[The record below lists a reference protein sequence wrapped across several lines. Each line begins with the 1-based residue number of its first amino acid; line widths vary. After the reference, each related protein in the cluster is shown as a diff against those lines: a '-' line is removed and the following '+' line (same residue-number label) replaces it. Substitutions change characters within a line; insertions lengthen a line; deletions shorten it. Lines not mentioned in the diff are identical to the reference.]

1 MSSDLSI
8 EQITTSF
15 DTSYAWNYG
24 TVKEGLR
31 DLYEKGKRDQWDGR
45 ILPWDTDVDLEKGI
59 FPEELNPFAGHAFY
73 EKMTEKEQKEF
84 AIQDITWTL
93 SQFLH
98 GEQGALLVAGQ
109 LVDAVP
115 WMDAK
120 LYAASQV
127 MDEARH
133 VEVFHRYLSEKLQ
146 KEWPVN
152 PNLKKML
159 DIVLKDSRWD
169 FKYLGMQIILEGLA
183 MAAFG
188 QIRDLTTCPLLK
200 ELTTNVMRDE
210 ARHVA
215 FGVVSLKDYYQD
227 MSQSELRDRE
237 EFIVSSCE
245 MMRDRLIAEEVYA
258 HMGLPVAEV
267 REVFLNS
274 AIMIEFRKLL
284 FSRVVPNIKRLGLL
298 TPYVREGF
306 SKLGILGFEDFPA
319 DA

>member
-1 MSSDLSI
+1 MSTDLTL
-8 EQITTSF
+8 EHITTSF
-15 DTSYAWNYG
+15 DTAYAWNYG

-31 DLYEKGKRDQWDGR
+31 DLYEKAKRDQWDGR
-45 ILPWDTDVDLEKGI
+45 ILPWATDVDLEKGL
-59 FPEELNPFAGHAFY
+59 FPEEVNPFIGYPFF
-73 EKMTEKEQKEF
+73 EKLTEKEQKEF
-84 AIQDITWTL
+84 GIQDISWTL

-115 WMDAK
+115 WLDGK

-133 VEVFHRYLSEKLQ
+133 VVVYDKYLREKMG
-146 KEWPVN
+146 KEWPIN
-152 PNLKKML
+152 AHLKAML

-188 QIRDLTTCPLLK
+188 QMRDLTTCPLLR
-200 ELTTNVMRDE
+200 ELITNVMRDE
-210 ARHVA
+210 SRHVA
-215 FGVVSLKDYYQD
+215 FGVVSLKDYYDD
-227 MSQSELRDRE
+227 MSRSEMRDRE
-237 EFIVSSCE
+237 EFIVTSCE
-245 MMRDRLIAEEVYA
+245 LMRDRLIPEEVYA
-258 HMGLPVAEV
+258 YMGMPVAET
-267 REVFLNS
+267 REVMLRS
-274 AIMIEFRKLL
+274 PIMIEFRKLL
-284 FSRVVPNIKRLGLL
+284 FARVVPNIKRLGLL

-306 SKLGILGFEDFPA
+306 ERLGILGYEDFPA

>member
-1 MSSDLSI
+1 MSTHLTI

-15 DTSYAWNYG
+15 DTTYAWNYG
-24 TVKEGLR
+24 SVKEGLR
-31 DLYEKGKRDQWDGR
+31 DLYEKAKRDQWEGS
-45 ILPWDTDVDLEKGI
+45 ILPWDTNVDIEKGI
-59 FPEELNPFAGHAFY
+59 FPQEINPFLGYPFY
-73 EKMTEKEQKEF
+73 NKMTEKERKEF
-84 AIQDITWTL
+84 GIQDLSWTL

-133 VEVFHRYLSEKLQ
+133 VEVYDRYLREKLG
-146 KEWPVN
+146 KEWPINVQ
-152 PNLKKML
+152 LKSML

-188 QIRDLTTCPLLK
+188 QMREITTCALLK
-200 ELTTNVMRDE
+200 DLITNVMRDE
-210 ARHVA
+210 SRHVA
-215 FGVVSLKDYYQD
+215 FGVLSLRNYYDD
-227 MSQSELRDRE
+227 MSMNELRDRE
-237 EFIVSSCE
+237 EFIVTSCE
-245 MMRDRLIAEEVYA
+245 LMRDRLIADEVYA
-258 HMGLPVAEV
+258 HMGLPVMEAHEAM
-267 REVFLNS
+267 LTS
-274 AIMIEFRKLL
+274 PLMIEFRKTL
-284 FSRVVPNIKRLGLL
+284 FARIVPNIKRLGLL
-298 TPYVREGF
+298 TPYVRQGF
-306 SKLGILGFEDFPA
+306 ERLGILGYEDLPA

>member
-1 MSSDLSI
+1 MSSDLTI

-24 TVKEGLR
+24 PVKEGLR
-31 DLYEKGKRDQWDGR
+31 DLYEKAKRDQWDGGN
-45 ILPWDTDVDLEKGI
+45 LPWETDVDLEKGI
-59 FPEELNPFAGHAFY
+59 FPEELNPFAGHDFF

-84 AIQDITWTL
+84 GIQDITWTL

-133 VEVFHRYLSEKLQ
+133 VEVFDRYLRDKLQ
-146 KEWPVN
+146 KEWPIN
-152 PNLKKML
+152 PNLQKML
-159 DIVLKDSRWD
+159 DVVLKDSRWD

-188 QIRDLTTCPLLK
+188 QFRNLTTCPLLK

-215 FGVVSLKDYYQD
+215 FGVISLKDYYQD
-227 MSQSELRDRE
+227 MSKSELRDRE

-245 MMRDRLIAEEVYA
+245 FMRDRLIAEEVYA
-258 HMGLPVAEV
+258 HMGLPVERV

-274 AIMIEFRKLL
+274 PIMIEFRKLL
-284 FSRVVPNIKRLGLL
+284 FSRIVPNIKRLGLL

-306 SKLGILGFEDFPA
+306 DKLGILAYEDFPA

>member
-1 MSSDLSI
+1 MSTNPTI

-15 DTSYAWNYG
+15 DTAYAWNYG

-31 DLYEKGKRDQWDGR
+31 DLYEKAKRDQWEGA
-45 ILPWDTDVDLEKGI
+45 ILPWETDVDLEKGI
-59 FPEELNPFAGHAFY
+59 FPQELNPFIGYPFFD
-73 EKMTEKEQKEF
+73 KMTEKEQHRF
-84 AIQDITWTL
+84 ATEDISWTL

-115 WMDAK
+115 WIDGK

-133 VEVFHRYLSEKLQ
+133 VEVYDRYLREKMGM
-146 KEWPVN
+146 EWPIN
-152 PNLKKML
+152 ANLKTML

-188 QIRDLTTCPLLK
+188 QMRDLTTCPLLRD
-200 ELTTNVMRDE
+200 LITNVMRDE
-210 ARHVA
+210 SRHVA
-215 FGVVSLKDYYQD
+215 FGVVSLKNYYDD
-227 MSQSELRDRE
+227 MSRGELRDRE
-237 EFIVSSCE
+237 EFIVTSCE
-245 MMRDRLIAEEVYA
+245 LMRDRLIPDEVYE
-258 HMGLPVAEV
+258 HMGMPVAETHDV
-267 REVFLNS
+267 MLHS
-274 AIMIEFRKLL
+274 PIMIEFRKLL
-284 FSRVVPNIKRLGLL
+284 FSRIVPNIKRLGLL

-306 SKLGILGFEDFPA
+306 EKLGILSFEDFPA

>member
-1 MSSDLSI
+1 MSSDLTI

-24 TVKEGLR
+24 SVKEGLR

-133 VEVFHRYLSEKLQ
+133 VEVYHRYLNEKLE

-188 QIRDLTTCPLLK
+188 QIRDLTSCPLLK
-200 ELTTNVMRDE
+200 DLTTNVMRDE

-215 FGVVSLKDYYQD
+215 FGVVSLRDYYQD
-227 MSQSELRDRE
+227 MPQNELRDRE

-245 MMRDRLIAEEVYA
+245 IMRDRLIAEEVYA

-274 AIMIEFRKLL
+274 PIMVEFRKLL

-306 SKLGILGFEDFPA
+306 DKLGILGFEDLPA

>member
-215 FGVVSLKDYYQD
+215 FGVVSLRDYYQD

-306 SKLGILGFEDFPA
+306 EKLGILGFEDFPA

>member
-1 MSSDLSI
+1 MSSDLTI

-24 TVKEGLR
+24 SVKEGLR

-133 VEVFHRYLSEKLQ
+133 VEVFHRYLNEKLQ

-188 QIRDLTTCPLLK
+188 QIRDLTSCPLLK
-200 ELTTNVMRDE
+200 DLTTNVMRDE

-215 FGVVSLKDYYQD
+215 FGVVSLRDYYQD
-227 MSQSELRDRE
+227 MPQNELRDRE

-245 MMRDRLIAEEVYA
+245 IMRDRLIAEEVYA

-274 AIMIEFRKLL
+274 PIMVEFRKLL

-306 SKLGILGFEDFPA
+306 DKLGILGFEDLPA

>member
-1 MSSDLSI
+1 MSSDLTI

-24 TVKEGLR
+24 SVKEGLL
-31 DLYEKGKRDQWDGR
+31 DLYEKGKRDQWDSR
-45 ILPWDTDVDLEKGI
+45 SLPWDTNVDLEEGI
-59 FPEELNPFAGHAFY
+59 FSQEINPFAGYAFY

-84 AIQDITWTL
+84 GIQDITWTL

-120 LYAASQV
+120 LYAASQA

-133 VEVFHRYLSEKLQ
+133 VEVYHRYLNEKLE

-159 DIVLKDSRWD
+159 DVVLKDSRWD

-210 ARHVA
+210 SRHVA

-227 MSQSELRDRE
+227 MAQNELRDRE

-245 MMRDRLIAEEVYA
+245 IMRDRLIAEEVYA

-274 AIMIEFRKLL
+274 ALMIEFRKLL

-306 SKLGILGFEDFPA
+306 DKMGILGFEDLPA

>member
-1 MSSDLSI
+1 MTEGLTI
-8 EQITTSF
+8 ERITTSF

-24 TVKEGLR
+24 SVKEGLR

-45 ILPWDTDVDLEKGI
+45 ILPWETDVDLEKGI
-59 FPEELNPFAGHAFY
+59 FPDEINPFAGYPFF

-84 AIQDITWTL
+84 GIQDISWTL

-133 VEVFHRYLSEKLQ
+133 VEVYDRYLREKLQ
-146 KEWPVN
+146 KEWPINVH
-152 PNLKKML
+152 LKKML

-188 QIRDLTTCPLLK
+188 QLRELTTCPLLK
-200 ELTTNVMRDE
+200 ELIANVMRDE
-210 ARHVA
+210 SRHVA
-215 FGVVSLKDYYQD
+215 FGVVSLKGYFDD
-227 MSQSELRDRE
+227 MSRGELRDRE
-237 EFIVSSCE
+237 EFIVESCE
-245 MMRDRLIAEEVYA
+245 LMRDRLIAEEVYEY
-258 HMGLPVAEV
+258 MGLPVKEV
-267 REVFLNS
+267 REVFINS
-274 AIMIEFRKLL
+274 PLMIEFRKLL

-298 TPYVREGF
+298 TPHVRNGF
-306 SKLGILGFEDFPA
+306 ERLGILGYEDFPA

>member
-1 MSSDLSI
+1 MASDLTI

-31 DLYEKGKRDQWDGR
+31 ELYEKGKRDQWEGR
-45 ILPWDTDVDLEKGI
+45 ILPWDTNVDLEEGI
-59 FPEELNPFAGHAFY
+59 FPEAINPFAGQPFY
-73 EKMTEKEQKEF
+73 EKMTEKEQKECG
-84 AIQDITWTL
+84 IQDISWTL

-133 VEVFHRYLSEKLQ
+133 VEVYDRYLREKLQ

-152 PNLKKML
+152 VNLKKML
-159 DIVLKDSRWD
+159 DVVLKDSRWD

-215 FGVVSLKDYYQD
+215 FGVVSLKDYYDD
-227 MSQSELRDRE
+227 MGKAELRDRE
-237 EFIVSSCE
+237 EFIVESCE
-245 MMRDRLIAEEVYA
+245 TMRDRLIAEEVYA
-258 HMGLPVAEV
+258 YMGLPVKEV

-274 AIMIEFRKLL
+274 PIMIEFRKLL

-306 SKLGILGFEDFPA
+306 DKLGILAFEDMPA